1 MGANFTPFG
10 KGVFVSGFFVAV
22 AVLAMTM
29 DSILGGIFLGG
40 LLTWAWAGIV
50 RLAAFAKDGDG
61 VVIGEYQNGVRIGG
75 HQISSEDSKES
86 ADGVTAPVMPE
97 DPRLLGRA
105 SPARNVEPAASRIIG
120 ADARR
125 RVMCAEAANVRHSAP
140 SDPKSRGSED
150 RDFADFL
157 RSGPF

>member
-1 MGANFTPFG
+1 MGANFAPFG

-22 AVLAMTM
+22 AVLVMM
-29 DSILGGIFLGG
+29 WHDILGGIFLGG
-40 LLTWAWAGIV
+40 LLTWAWAGII

-61 VVIGEYQNGVRIGG
+61 VAIGEYQDGVRISEYR
-75 HQISSEDSKES
+75 ISSEDPVES
-86 ADGVTAPVMPE
+86 ADGTPSPTMPE

-105 SPARNVEPAASRIIG
+105 SPARDVEPAASRIIG

-125 RVMCAEAANVRHSAP
+125 RVMCAEATNVRSSAP
-140 SDPKSRGSED
+140 SDPASRGSED